1 MAEQGVPGFDS
12 QGWVGLFGP
21 AGVPP
26 GIVAKLNAAL
36 REALKDPALIQQEVV
51 RGGNE
56 MLGGTAE
63 ELNMLIT
70 SDDAR
75 WGKIIKEQ
83 GIRSE

>member
-1 MAEQGVPGFDS
+1 M
-12 QGWVGLFGP
+12 FGP

-56 MLGGTAE
+56 MLDGTVE
-63 ELNMLIT
+63 ELNTLIA
-70 SDDAR
+70 SDDVR
-75 WGKIIKEQ
+75 CGRIIKAQ
-83 GIRSE
+83 GIGAE

>member
-1 MAEQGVPGFDS
+1 M
-12 QGWVGLFGP
+12 FGP

-56 MLGGTAE
+56 ILDGTVE
-63 ELNMLIT
+63 ELNTLIA
-70 SDDAR
+70 SDDVR
-75 WGKIIKEQ
+75 FGRIIKAQ
-83 GIRSE
+83 GIGAE

>member
-1 MAEQGVPGFDS
+1 M
-12 QGWVGLFGP
+12 FGP

-56 MLGGTAE
+56 LLGGTAE
-63 ELNMLIT
+63 ELNTLIP
-70 SDDAR
+70 SDNVR
-75 WGKIIKEQ
+75 WGRIIKEQ
-83 GIRSE
+83 GIRAE